1 MIVVLLDIILYG
13 FGWLINLLYRLKKGK
28 GMDFFITYYE
38 RIGSTN
44 AYALARFLWQVDL
57 RPLADKLTKDY
68 LIIGGSKNT
77 MSSRASIGRQMYLLK
92 NAKSITAREITEK
105 ELGADHCSCG
115 NQQVVMDMIDRGSK
129 VLNGVT
135 RVCSGHIKLLVY
147 SLSSLHTAKRR
158 MGDPEKSVHFLC
170 CIFIDPIG
178 MMHQNVI
185 RFFHPPGRPTCLFLV
200 IPTCRSPYLSVLIS

>member
-13 FGWLINLLYRLKKGK
+13 FGWLINLLHRLKKGK
-28 GMDFFITYYE
+28 GMDFFKTYYE
-38 RIGSTN
+38 RIG
-44 AYALARFLWQVDL
+44 
-57 RPLADKLTKDY
+57 
-68 LIIGGSKNT
+68 
-77 MSSRASIGRQMYLLK
+77 RQMHLLK

-170 CIFIDPIG
+170 CIFIDPTG

>member
-28 GMDFFITYYE
+28 GMDFFKTYYE

-57 RPLADKLTKDY
+57 RPLADKLAKDY
-68 LIIGGSKNT
+68 LIIGGSKDT

-115 NQQVVMDMIDRGSK
+115 NQQVVMDMIDLWIESLKR
-129 VLNGVT
+129 
-135 RVCSGHIKLLVY
+135 RDE
-147 SLSSLHTAKRR
+147 SLSALHAAKRR

-170 CIFIDPIG
+170 CIFIDSTG

>member
-28 GMDFFITYYE
+28 GMDFFKTY
-38 RIGSTN
+38 
-44 AYALARFLWQVDL
+44 L

-68 LIIGGSKNT
+68 LIIGGSKDT

-115 NQQVVMDMIDRGSK
+115 NQQVVMDMID
-129 VLNGVT
+129 LW
-135 RVCSGHIKLLVY
+135 IE
-147 SLSSLHTAKRR
+147 SLKRR
-158 MGDPEKSVHFLC
+158 DESLQRAH
-170 CIFIDPIG
+170 
-178 MMHQNVI
+178 
-185 RFFHPPGRPTCLFLV
+185 
-200 IPTCRSPYLSVLIS
+200 